1 MTWSKLHTLSES
13 VLSSIKE
20 EHCSLFC
27 RLKSA
32 YRALYELYRYCFPEK
47 LYLFSSVFRWC
58 KHLQGI
64 FPTQESNL
72 GLPHCRQTLYS
83 LSHHGK
89 KSLIVTNILL
99 FQIMTVRVTL
109 ASASPIK
116 TMDLLK
122 NKPGDFLKI
131 NNYSLIN
138 FEARALVTY
147 PKSSL
152 GSEFIMYSSLVVP
165 KTVWS

>member
-1 MTWSKLHTLSES
+1 MILHQVPFIILNSES
-13 VLSSIKE
+13 KKE
-20 EHCSLFC
+20 VTST
-27 RLKSA
+27 
-32 YRALYELYRYCFPEK
+32 Y
-47 LYLFSSVFRWC
+47 FS
-58 KHLQGI
+58 
-64 FPTQESNL
+64 
-72 GLPHCRQTLYS
+72 
-83 LSHHGK
+83 HGK

-99 FQIMTVRVTL
+99 FQIMTVWVTL
-109 ASASPIK
+109 ASASSIK

-152 GSEFIMYSSLVVP
+152 GSKLIMYSSLVVP
-165 KTVWS
+165 TTVWS

>member
-1 MTWSKLHTLSES
+1 MKVKVKLLSRVQLFVTPWIVVYQAPPSMGFSRQECWSGLPFA
-13 VLSSIKE
+13 
-20 EHCSLFC
+20 SL
-27 RLKSA
+27 
-32 YRALYELYRYCFPEK
+32 
-47 LYLFSSVFRWC
+47 
-58 KHLQGI
+58 GI